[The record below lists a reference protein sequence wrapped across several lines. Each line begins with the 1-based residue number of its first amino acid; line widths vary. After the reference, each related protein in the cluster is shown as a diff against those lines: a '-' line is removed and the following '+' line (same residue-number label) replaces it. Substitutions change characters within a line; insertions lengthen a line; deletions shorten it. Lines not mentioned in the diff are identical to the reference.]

1 MSSTTK
7 QAFILLNTTTG
18 KSQTVSDS
26 SRIADCNKIWYDRV
40 FHNLLEIK
48 YALEFSLSSW
58 FL

>member
-7 QAFILLNTTTG
+7 QAFILLNTITG

-48 YALEFSLSSW
+48 YALEFS
-58 FL
+58 